1 MNEKCFT
8 LPQKNGSII
17 NVGVGIPQHLFFD
30 KKTRHIPKNPLK

>member
-1 MNEKCFT
+1 MI
-8 LPQKNGSII
+8 KNGSII